1 MADTL
6 ANILDLT
13 KQVWTQNR
21 LEKQFYNKNN
31 WLDKVTKTNKYSIGN
46 KAFVPTELS
55 LPGGTSSFPSTGATL
70 NAADA
75 LHVDR
80 AEYDLTYHA
89 QQVEVQIAA
98 LAHAD
103 SVGVRSTVDQL
114 DQMISSNVDA
124 LRRDIN
130 RQAVS
135 AGDALIAECTTTST
149 SDTVE
154 LDPDGYGYD
163 AIRRGW
169 LRPGLLIDIG
179 TAANEVSEADAR
191 SIESVDATAA
201 TPSITISGADV
212 STAASDFVSV
222 ANARAGTTSY
232 EADGLRKIVG
242 TTGNDVGSIDGATV
256 PEWNPAHVDTTTTLV
271 SLDLLL
277 SMQSDVFQQ
286 SGEFPTYVTTSPKQ
300 MKELYQLAQT
310 QVRFESDSS
319 TAAGNAHSFKWNGLT
334 IEVDPQIPDRELYM
348 LTLDDF
354 FVVTGGKFDKPT
366 WASDMQGANTGLLYT
381 QGGTSFK
388 DSLFY
393 FCELGVKRRNRA
405 AAAVGLTA

>member
-21 LEKQFYNKNN
+21 LEKQFYNKNT

-46 KAFVPTELS
+46 KAFVPAELS

-75 LHVDR
+75 LQVDR

-124 LRRDIN
+124 LRRDAN
-130 RQAVS
+130 RQLVGK
-135 AGDALIAECTTTST
+135 GDALIALTTGTATSAE
-149 SDTVE
+149 VE
-154 LDPDGYGYD
+154 LDPTGYGYD

-169 LRPGLLIDIG
+169 LRKGLLVDVG
-179 TAANEVSEADAR
+179 TTANEVSVTADKR
-191 SIESVDATAA
+191 ITAVEKSA
-201 TPSITISGADV
+201 STPSITLESSVTLSG
-212 STAASDFVSV
+212 TTYVSV
-222 ANARAGTTSY
+222 ANARAGTTTY
-232 EADGLRKIVG
+232 EADGLRKIAG
-242 TTGNDVGSIDGATV
+242 TTGNSVGAIDGASV
-256 PEWNPAHVDTTTTLV
+256 SEWNPARVDTSTTLV

-277 SMQSDVFQQ
+277 SMQQDVFQE

-310 QVRFESDSS
+310 QVRFGSDTS
-319 TAAGNAHSFKWNGLT
+319 TAAGAAHSFTWNGLS

-348 LTLDDF
+348 LTVEDF

-393 FCELGVKRRNRA
+393 FCELGVKRRNRS